1 MARDADDDSAAQSK
15 RPALN
20 HRDTD
25 TAHNTPAHPSRPKPH
40 HQKHHHV
47 GRLHARVPSSKA
59 VSKLGHGPAAT
70 KLTRRPNSPP
80 EADTAPQRPA
90 HRRVTS
96 EVKLSSRAT
105 AATLSRSASHTSL
118 KRNRSHVEVSKH
130 NRSSSD
136 KLKRTA
142 SGSGIHHHRPKTS
155 KSHVHFDL
163 GSEDADEDDWV
174 DASGYNTPH
183 QLSRKASLNS
193 SGQSSLRPVASRPD
207 SPGQQARSCAAPSS
221 PDRETSHHK
230 AYLTSRLLQRTPSQ
244 GAPPKM
250 TAHFAQAARPQL
262 SVSNSTDMD
271 VSPPTAPNS
280 DELTSRF
287 VQVSGSA
294 LASQGSFSC
303 PTGTAELSD
312 TAALQLSVA
321 TATPSRDAIEIGPS
335 TENDDSVLV
344 PRPARRTGA
353 LPAETSRVQQKLNLQ
368 RASSVLEPGQ
378 AVTGVSGGVGAS
390 PLIGIGGS
398 SFHGAS
404 SRDPRVG
411 KLLERTG
418 MEYLVVRRYQNPVS
432 RSINRLSRTLG
443 WDSNRRTSRGRPS
456 MNGQKAMDSTGRH
469 SRNASTPDTR
479 HAIMT
484 RRPASVRTVGTGASL
499 DGDGVSRLSERLS
512 GPSLVGAEEEDGTT
526 ALLRSI
532 WERSMDLGAGAD

>member
-1 MARDADDDSAAQSK
+1 MARDGEDDGAGQSK

-25 TAHNTPAHPSRPKPH
+25 TAHNTPAPPAHPPRK
-40 HQKHHHV
+40 KHHHV

-59 VSKLGHGPAAT
+59 ISKQVGHGA
-70 KLTRRPNSPP
+70 KLTRPD
-80 EADTAPQRPA
+80 ADTTTTVTAAIAPNTTSTV

-96 EVKLSSRAT
+96 EVRLPSRAS
-105 AATLSRSASHTSL
+105 AANVSKSASHTSL

-130 NRSSSD
+130 NHSSD

-142 SGSGIHHHRPKTS
+142 SGSGIHHHRHKTS
-155 KSHVHFDL
+155 KSQVHFDL
-163 GSEDADEDDWV
+163 GSDDPDEDDWV
-174 DASGYNTPH
+174 DASGFNSPH
-183 QLSRKASLNS
+183 LSRKPSLNS
-193 SGQSSLRPVASRPD
+193 GGQSSPSRPAASSLNATTD
-207 SPGQQARSCAAPSS
+207 SRSQEAQPCAPSS

-250 TAHFAQAARPQL
+250 TVDFAQAARPQL
-262 SVSNSTDMD
+262 SVSHSTDLD
-271 VSPPTAPNS
+271 ISPPTASNS

-287 VQVSGSA
+287 VDVPGSA
-294 LASQGSFSC
+294 LASHGSFYC
-303 PTGTAELSD
+303 PPDAADQPTLRLSSATAGLACDAID
-312 TAALQLSVA
+312 TA
-321 TATPSRDAIEIGPS
+321 PS
-335 TENDDSVLV
+335 TDNDDSVLV
-344 PRPARRTGA
+344 PRPARRNGA

-378 AVTGVSGGVGAS
+378 AVTGVGGVVGAS

-398 SFHGAS
+398 SFES
-404 SRDPRVG
+404 CRDPRVG

-432 RSINRLSRTLG
+432 RSINRLGRSLG
-443 WDSNRRTSRGRPS
+443 WDNNRRTPRGTPAS
-456 MNGQKAMDSTGRH
+456 MNGHKHMDLNGRH
-469 SRNASTPDTR
+469 TRNASTPETR
-479 HAIMT
+479 LAIMT
-484 RRPASVRTVGTGASL
+484 RRPASVRTVGTGASF

-512 GPSLVGAEEEDGTT
+512 GPSVVGADEEDGTT

-532 WERSMDLGAGAD
+532 WDRSMDLGAGAD